1 MKYEEDENLKKA
13 LEYIAGTYGQ
23 HYVGVDPEETQILD
37 LLHSLGIAE
46 QFCQGNAVKYAS
58 RFGRKSPAGSKEA
71 EKDLLKAIH
80 YCLLL
85 LHFSSK
91 SKDESDQD
99 SEAEE
104 LSRTLTRTTWE
115 DLCQRA
121 REPGLYTFY
130 EQKEAE
136 KEKSPAGSN
145 E

>member
-1 MKYEEDENLKKA
+1 MKYREDENLKKA
-13 LEYIAGTYGQ
+13 LEYVAGTYGQ

-58 RFGRKSPAGSKEA
+58 RFGRKTPAGSKEA

-85 LHFSSK
+85 LHFSSG
-91 SKDESDQD
+91 SKGES
-99 SEAEE
+99 EE
-104 LSRTLTRTTWE
+104 LSPEAE
-115 DLCQRA
+115 DVVYNVIA
-121 REPGLYTFY
+121 RNPDKLKTSDKKEGYRLYSFY
-130 EQKEAE
+130 EQ
-136 KEKSPAGSN
+136 N